1 MIKKLVKPEVV
12 ETEDKVVALTVQVE
26 AEKVAPCTAGG
37 CATDIKVYE
46 DEEID
51 DITF

>member
-1 MIKKLVKPEVV
+1 MIKKLVKPEVT
-12 ETEDKVVALTVQVE
+12 ETEDKVVALTVQAE
-26 AEKVAPCTAGG
+26 AEKVAPCMA
-37 CATDIKVYE
+37 ATCNTNVKVYE